1 MRRLATF
8 FNSYVSG
15 RLARNITASSVA
27 SRNAIEALDSD
38 SV

>member
-1 MRRLATF
+1 MRILATF

-15 RLARNITASSVA
+15 RLARNITASSVD
-27 SRNAIEALDSD
+27 SRNATEALDSD

>member
-1 MRRLATF
+1 MRILVTF

-15 RLARNITASSVA
+15 RLARNITACSVA
-27 SRNAIEALDSD
+27 SRNAIEALDPG